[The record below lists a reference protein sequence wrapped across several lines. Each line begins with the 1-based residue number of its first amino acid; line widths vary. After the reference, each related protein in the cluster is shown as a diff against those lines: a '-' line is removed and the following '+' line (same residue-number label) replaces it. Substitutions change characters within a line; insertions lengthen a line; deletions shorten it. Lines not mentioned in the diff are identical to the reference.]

1 MEVNCNVPGILAASL
16 VSLSCGWRLLF
27 TYLKI
32 QQQQQQQQ
40 QQTQL
45 ELFGRLKNYV
55 AFGH

>member
-16 VSLSCGWRLLF
+16 VLLSCGWRLLF

-32 QQQQQQQQ
+32 QQQQQQNKP
-40 QQTQL
+40 QL
-45 ELFGRLKNYV
+45 ELFGRLKNDV